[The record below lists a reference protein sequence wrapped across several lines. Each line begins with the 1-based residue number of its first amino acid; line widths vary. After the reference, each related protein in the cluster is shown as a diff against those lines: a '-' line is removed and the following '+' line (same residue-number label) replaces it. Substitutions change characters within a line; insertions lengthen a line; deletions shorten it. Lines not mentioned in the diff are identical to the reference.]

1 MLPSFSRLLS
11 PTTFYTPLPFKTFCT
26 VPHPTSQQSSH
37 HPHTTYQPSLHHHVE
52 DNYSQQLIT
61 NPHGPPPPPPTP
73 HHFSPV
79 TFANVRTSPQS
90 FLTFGFIPF
99 ATLVLN
105 FKTIARASP
114 KLLNLNQEHPSKNCF
129 FGQTLIKLRL

>member
-11 PTTFYTPLPFKTFCT
+11 PTPVYTPLPFNTFYM
-26 VPHPTSQQSSH
+26 VPPTLLPSSH
-37 HPHTTYQPSLHHHVE
+37 HTILTTCQPSLHHHVE

-61 NPHGPPPPPPTP
+61 TLNPIQDGGG
-73 HHFSPV
+73 PV

-105 FKTIARASP
+105 FKAIASANP
-114 KLLNLNQEHPSKNCF
+114 KLLNFSQEHPSKHCF